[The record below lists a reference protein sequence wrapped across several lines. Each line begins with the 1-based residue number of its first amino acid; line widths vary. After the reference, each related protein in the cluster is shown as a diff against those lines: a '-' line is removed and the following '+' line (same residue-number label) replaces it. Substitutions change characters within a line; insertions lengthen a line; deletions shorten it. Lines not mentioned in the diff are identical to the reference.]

1 LAKSLRRVQLLK
13 RPGGRSPYWY
23 LRYWVPSPEGAKAKE
38 CWKSTGT
45 TVRKQ
50 ADEQRRQLERQL
62 ESDELDATRTSWASF
77 KETYFEK
84 QVARKPATTIR
95 FYQTSLDV
103 FEKLARP
110 KTLVS
115 ITSAVLEDFA
125 DQRLR
130 DGLAPAT
137 VNRDLRHLKAALRW
151 AVRRGLIASAPDF
164 HGLFVRE
171 PKKSPTVIPEEDFL
185 RLVRAI
191 ESPDTDLRR
200 RESPWWRMFL
210 YVGYYLGLR
219 RGESLALSWEDV
231 RLDVREV
238 RVQAHTSKGRKER
251 ILPLSAPMTD
261 LLADYWRT
269 SGSPEPAAPVF
280 PWPYDTDRPLYDD
293 WKRIH
298 RAAKLPAGRRYTL
311 KHCRSSC
318 ASALI
323 ASNVP
328 TVVVK
333 DFLGHASVTTTETYY
348 VNTKPS
354 LRAVAEAREVR
365 LTDAS
370 AADAKGEDQR

>member
-1 LAKSLRRVQLLK
+1 VDR
-13 RPGGRSPYWY
+13 
-23 LRYWVPSPEGAKAKE
+23 PEGGKPKE

-45 TVRKQ
+45 SVRKK
-50 ADEQRRQLERQL
+50 ADEQRRTLERQL
-62 ESDELDATRTSWASF
+62 ESTDVEDAPVSWSTF
-77 KETYFEK
+77 KETFFEK
-84 QVARKPATTIR
+84 QISRKPSTTVR
-95 FYQTSLDV
+95 FYQNSLDI
-103 FEKLARP
+103 FEKLAKP
-110 KTLVS
+110 KTLAA
-115 ITSAVLEDFA
+115 ITPAVIEDFA

-151 AVRRGLIASAPDF
+151 AQRRGLIAAAPDF

-171 PKKSPTVIPEEDFL
+171 PRKHPTVIPEEDFL
-185 RLVRAI
+185 RLVKAI
-191 ESPDTDLRR
+191 ESVQTDLRR
-200 RESPWWRMFL
+200 RDSRWWRMFL

-219 RGESLALSWEDV
+219 RGESLALSWEDI
-231 RLDVREV
+231 RLDIREV

-251 ILPLSAPMTD
+251 ILPLSSQMVE
-261 LLADYWRT
+261 LLSNYRKAC
-269 SGSPEPAAPVF
+269 GSPVPKEPVF

-298 RAAKLPAGRRYTL
+298 KAAKLPAGRRYTL

-333 DFLGHASVTTTETYY
+333 DFLGHASVATTETYY

-365 LTDAS
+365 LTDKP
-370 AADAKGEDQR
+370 ADVSQE